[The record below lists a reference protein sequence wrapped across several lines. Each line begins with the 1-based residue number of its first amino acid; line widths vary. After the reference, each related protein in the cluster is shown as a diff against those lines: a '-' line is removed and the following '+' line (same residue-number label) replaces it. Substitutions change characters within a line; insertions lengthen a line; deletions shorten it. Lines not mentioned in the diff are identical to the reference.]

1 MNKELPMTTTDTVS
15 LPSRRDAE
23 IALASQRE
31 LAAFLS
37 TQADT
42 QRIQVF
48 DDQNQPHQI
57 DLPTS
62 AVRLLVDI
70 LAELAEGNA
79 VKVIPIHAEVTTQE
93 AADLLN
99 VSRPHVVKLL
109 ETGELPFHKTG
120 KHRRIRF
127 ADLMA
132 YKTRR
137 DARSEAAMAELAQQ
151 AQELGMGYE

>member
-1 MNKELPMTTTDTVS
+1 MNMTETLS
-15 LPSRRDAE
+15 LPTQRVVE
-23 IALASQRE
+23 MALASQRE
-31 LAAFLS
+31 LAAYLS
-37 TQADT
+37 TKTET

-48 DDQNQPHQI
+48 DDKNQPHAI
-57 DLPTS
+57 ELPTS

-70 LAELAEGNA
+70 LTELAEGNA

-99 VSRPHVVKLL
+99 VSRPHIVKLL
-109 ETGELPFHKTG
+109 ETSQLPFHKTG

-127 ADLMA
+127 ADLMI

-137 DARSEAAMAELAQQ
+137 DAKSEEAMGELAKQ
-151 AQELGMGYE
+151 AQELDMGYE

>member
-1 MNKELPMTTTDTVS
+1 MNTTETLS
-15 LPSRRDAE
+15 LPTRRDVE
-23 IALASQRE
+23 MALASQRE
-31 LAAFLS
+31 LAAYLS
-37 TQADT
+37 TNSET

-48 DDQNQPHQI
+48 DDKNRPHEI
-57 DLPTS
+57 ALPTS

-109 ETGELPFHKTG
+109 ETGEVRFHKIG

-132 YKTRR
+132 YKSRR
-137 DARSEAAMAELAQQ
+137 DAKSEAAMAELARQ
-151 AQELGMGYE
+151 AQEHGMGYE